1 MKKRNPILL
10 ASVLLAGALAIGPAQ
25 SAPVS
30 DLALHRAVYD
40 LRLADASDESSIG
53 SAAGRMVFDLSG
65 SVCDGYTTNLRF
77 VTQISDT
84 EGNGRVTDVH
94 TSTFEEGNGN
104 RFRFTTRTY
113 VDGTLS
119 EDTVGSADRSTGT
132 IHVELTKPEKKSFE
146 LPAGVLFPNQ
156 HLLKLLDAA
165 ESGQSFVQIDLFDG
179 SDKGDKTFSTSAVI
193 GAKNT
198 GADSLGDEA
207 AAAKAGIGGV
217 DHWPITLSYFEG
229 KPGASGEQTP
239 VYELSFVLYKNGI
252 TRRMR
257 LDYGDFSLEG
267 RLVDLQL
274 KPQDQQGCEGR

>member
-10 ASVLLAGALAIGPAQ
+10 AGVLFAGALAGPAFA
-25 SAPVS
+25 APVT

-40 LRLADASDESSIG
+40 LTLADSSDESSIG
-53 SAAGRMVFDLSG
+53 AAAGRMVFDLSG

-94 TSTFEEGNGN
+94 TSTFEEGNGG

-132 IHVELTKPEKKSFE
+132 VHVELTKPEKKSFE

-165 ESGQSFVQIDLFDG
+165 ESAQSFVQIDLFDG

-207 AAAKAGIGGV
+207 AATKAGIGSV

-229 KPGASGEQTP
+229 KPGPSGEQTP
-239 VYELSFVLYKNGI
+239 VYELSFLLYKNGI

-274 KPQDQQGCEGR
+274 KPQDQQGCKGR